1 MKKIRMYNVGF
12 GDCFC
17 LRDRKSS
24 LLVDF
29 GTSNKKIGK
38 KQRDEVFDQVILDL
52 STIPKKNLLLSHFHP
67 DHLSGLLYM
76 RNQKEQAGEFRT
88 IYLPDVFSNPGMTR
102 ILTLQ
107 ILADLMNNSYLP
119 GRKVSLTS
127 LLETLCM
134 SPCHIVLLQRGM
146 IFEKKY
152 QVLWPDM
159 DWIGREAGE
168 IIDEIPEQV
177 KIGWNGLYELA
188 EQMRQVIWSMT
199 EEGKNS
205 KSEEESGING
215 QTVLPQEAQGEMEPK
230 QNGDTGC
237 GYQELGEQLLKQFG
251 QIRRSQEVIQL
262 LHYFESRQMELRQ
275 FKYKISVAF
284 QNKTDGELNML
295 FTGDIPP
302 EYLQAV
308 ADNYDGT
315 IPLHEHYWC
324 IKVPHH
330 GTASHY
336 FDFSPYTPDNMLI
349 SNGIYYA
356 NSRKQ
361 ERESRIS
368 GQYAGLFY
376 IEDTTM
382 YCASSENCEGSR
394 SGCGCS
400 CREHEILDPG
410 YYRDI

>member
-38 KQRDEVFDQVILDL
+38 KLRDEVFDQVISDL
-52 STIPKKNLLLSHFHP
+52 STIPKKSLLLSHFHP

-76 RNQKEQAGEFRT
+76 MKKKHQAAEFRT
-88 IYLPDVFSNPGMTR
+88 VYLPDVFSQSEMTR

-119 GRKVSLTS
+119 GRQVSLAA
-127 LLETLCM
+127 LVEMLCT
-134 SPCHIVLLQRGM
+134 SPCHVELLKRGM
-146 IFEKKY
+146 IFEEKY
-152 QVLWPDM
+152 QALWPDTE
-159 DWIGREAGE
+159 WILRDT
-168 IIDEIPEQV
+168 DEVLRDIPEPLMV
-177 KIGWNGLYELA
+177 GWNALYELA
-188 EQMRQVIWSMT
+188 EQMRQTVYSMT
-199 EEGKNS
+199 DKGSRNWQAGLTAEDT
-205 KSEEESGING
+205 ESGD
-215 QTVLPQEAQGEMEPK
+215 VSDKKAL
-230 QNGDTGC
+230 
-237 GYQELGEQLLKQFG
+237 YQERGEQLLKKFG
-251 QIRRSQEVIQL
+251 QVRKSQEVSQL

-275 FKYKISVAF
+275 FKYKISIVF
-284 QNKTDGELNML
+284 QNRSDGELNVL

-302 EYLQAV
+302 VYLQAV
-308 ADNYDGT
+308 AYNYDGK

-336 FDFSPYTPDNMLI
+336 FDFGGYTPDNMMI

-361 ERESRIS
+361 EREGRIS

-382 YCASSENCEGSR
+382 YCASSENCEGCR
-394 SGCGCS
+394 SGCGCT
-400 CREHEILDPG
+400 CREHEIIEPG
-410 YYRDI
+410 YYKDI